1 VNLASYDEDNDPSS
15 IANRVE
21 IRPGRAVALGQ
32 LARFL
37 AAWVD
42 HRSLLK
48 GLGVENGPIGRLLP
62 ARGEDKMSHSAV
74 IVIGSGS
81 AGLTAALYT
90 ARANLNPLVFEG
102 KEPGGQLTWT
112 TEVENFPGFP
122 EGIHG
127 PELMERIKQQAQR
140 FGADLRMEKVVKVDL
155 SKRPF
160 TVTTNDDPFNLEGNL
175 AEYTADALILAS
187 GATAKTL
194 GLPDEMTFMGYGL
207 GTCATCDG
215 ALYKGRKVAVVGGG
229 DTAVEEASFLT
240 RHASEVT
247 LIHRRDSL
255 RASRIM
261 QDRLFANPKVKY
273 AWNAAPI
280 EYLGV
285 KEGHKSLNGVRLRSM
300 KDGSTSDLMVDGLFL
315 AIGHSPNTE
324 AFEGQLAMTPEGYIL
339 NRMALSWKGI
349 EAPSGLFESMLNYG
363 TATSVE
369 GVFAAGDVV
378 DTHYRQAIT
387 AAGSGCAA
395 AIDCEKWLETLH

>member
-1 VNLASYDEDNDPSS
+1 
-15 IANRVE
+15 
-21 IRPGRAVALGQ
+21 
-32 LARFL
+32 
-37 AAWVD
+37 
-42 HRSLLK
+42 
-48 GLGVENGPIGRLLP
+48 
-62 ARGEDKMSHSAV
+62 MSHSAV

-90 ARANLNPLVFEG
+90 ARANLKPLVLEG

-122 EGIHG
+122 EGVLG
-127 PELMERIKQQAQR
+127 PELMARIKQQAEK
-140 FGADLRMEKVVKVDL
+140 FGADCRMEKVVKVDL
-155 SKRPF
+155 SSRPF
-160 TVTTNDDPFNLEGNL
+160 KVTANDDPYHLEGNN
-175 AEYTADALILAS
+175 AEYTADALIISS
-187 GATAKTL
+187 GATARTL
-194 GLPDEMTFMGYGL
+194 GLPDEMKFMGYGL

-229 DTAVEEASFLT
+229 DTAVEEAVFLT
-240 RHASEVT
+240 RHASQVT
-247 LIHRRDSL
+247 LIHRRESL

-261 QDRLFANPKVKY
+261 QDRIFANKKIDY
-273 AWNAAPI
+273 AWNAEPV
-280 EYLGV
+280 EYLGGKGPQELISGV
-285 KEGHKSLNGVRLRSM
+285 KLKST
-300 KDGSTSDLMVDGLFL
+300 KDGSTRDLMVDGLFL

-339 NRMALSWKGI
+339 NRTALAWKEV
-349 EAPSGLFESMLNYG
+349 EAPAGLLDSMANYG

-395 AIDCEKWLETLH
+395 AIDCEKWLETMHN

>member
-1 VNLASYDEDNDPSS
+1 
-15 IANRVE
+15 
-21 IRPGRAVALGQ
+21 
-32 LARFL
+32 
-37 AAWVD
+37 
-42 HRSLLK
+42 
-48 GLGVENGPIGRLLP
+48 
-62 ARGEDKMSHSAV
+62 MSHSSV

-90 ARANLNPLVFEG
+90 ARANLVPLVLEG

-122 EGIHG
+122 DGVLG
-127 PELMERIKQQAQR
+127 PELMDRIKQQALK
-140 FGADLRMEKVVKVDL
+140 FGADCRMEKVVKVDL
-155 SKRPF
+155 SRRPF
-160 TVTTNDDPFNLEGNL
+160 RVTTNDDPYNLEGNL
-175 AEYTADALILAS
+175 VEYTADSLIVAS

-194 GLPDEMTFMGYGL
+194 GLPDEMTYMGYGL

-215 ALYKGRKVAVVGGG
+215 ALYRGKKVAVVGGG
-229 DTAVEEASFLT
+229 DTAVEEATFLT
-240 RHASEVT
+240 RHASQVT

-261 QDRLFANPKVKY
+261 QDRLFANPKIDY
-273 AWNAAPI
+273 AWNAEPV

-285 KEGHKSLNGVRLRSM
+285 KEPHKSLQGVRLRSTNG
-300 KDGSTSDLMVDGLFL
+300 GSDRDLMVDGLFL

-324 AFEGQLAMTPEGYIL
+324 AFKGQLAMTPEGYIL
-339 NRMALSWKGI
+339 NRTALAWKGI
-349 EAPSGLFESMLNYG
+349 EAPAGLLESMPNYG

-387 AAGSGCAA
+387 AAGSGCSA
-395 AIDCEKWLETLH
+395 AIDCEKWLESHH